1 MNCCGQKRQG
11 LQFNSA
17 IDASAYKAETENNLT
32 TTDQK
37 PTYFRYNGNSELQV
51 RGIFHITYTFSAQRR
66 QFLVH
71 SEDVSIM
78 RGYADL
84 TEVREP

>member
-11 LQFNSA
+11 LQFTSSTDTPA
-17 IDASAYKAETENNLT
+17 HKAEGENNLT

-37 PTYFRYNGNSELQV
+37 PAYFRYNGNSELQV

-71 SEDVSIM
+71 SEDVSVM

-84 TEVREP
+84 TEVKGP

>member
-11 LQFNSA
+11 LQFTSA
-17 IDASAYKAETENNLT
+17 TDTSAHKAEPENNLT
-32 TTDQK
+32 TIDQK
-37 PTYFRYNGNSELQV
+37 PAYFRYNGNSELQV

-71 SEDVSIM
+71 SEDVSVM

-84 TEVREP
+84 TEVKGP